1 MRTLT
6 VEAILENPIA
16 NHQIIKMQKDILMEI
31 LEQNKFTS
39 SFSLRKIN
47 AENVTFRL
55 NEKTASVGF
64 IFRHIGETTNTFGHF
79 FGIKTDVVNTTLLQT
94 DTGKTYD
101 IETSRTLVEQGYV
114 MLEKLINET
123 PDEDWLEKI
132 ETPFFGT
139 VSKIRLFAHVLFHIS
154 HHCGQISSAIA
165 KGKKY

>member
-1 MRTLT
+1 M
-6 VEAILENPIA
+6 
-16 NHQIIKMQKDILMEI
+16 

-39 SFSLRKIN
+39 SFSLNQIN
-47 AENVTFRL
+47 SKNVNFRL

-64 IFRHIGETTNTFGHF
+64 IYRHIGETTNTFAQF
-79 FGIKTDVVNTTLLQT
+79 LGIKTDVVNTTLAQT

-101 IETSRTLVEQGYV
+101 IETSRTLVEQGYLT
-114 MLEKLINET
+114 LEKLINET
-123 PDEDWLEKI
+123 SNNDWLEKI

-139 VSKIRLFAHVLFHIS
+139 ITKIRLFAHALFHIS

>member
-1 MRTLT
+1 
-6 VEAILENPIA
+6 
-16 NHQIIKMQKDILMEI
+16 MQKDILPEI

-39 SFSLRKIN
+39 SFALSKIN
-47 AENVTFRL
+47 SENVNFRL

-64 IFRHIGETTNTFGHF
+64 IYRHIGETTNTFGQF
-79 FGIKTDVVNTTLLQT
+79 LGIKTDIVNTTLLQT

-101 IETSRTLVEQGYV
+101 IETSRILVEQGYL

-123 PDEDWLEKI
+123 SDEDWLKKI

-139 VSKIRLFAHVLFHIS
+139 ISKIRLFAHILFHIS

>member
-1 MRTLT
+1 
-6 VEAILENPIA
+6 
-16 NHQIIKMQKDILMEI
+16 MQKDILPEI
-31 LEQNKFTS
+31 LEQNEFTS
-39 SFSLRKIN
+39 SFALSKIN
-47 AENVTFRL
+47 SENVNFRL

-64 IFRHIGETTNTFGHF
+64 IYRHIGETTNTFGQF
-79 FGIKTDVVNTTLLQT
+79 LGIKTDIVNTTLLQT

-101 IETSRTLVEQGYV
+101 IETSRILVEQGYL

-123 PDEDWLEKI
+123 SDEDWLKKI

-139 VSKIRLFAHVLFHIS
+139 ISKIRLFAHILFHIS